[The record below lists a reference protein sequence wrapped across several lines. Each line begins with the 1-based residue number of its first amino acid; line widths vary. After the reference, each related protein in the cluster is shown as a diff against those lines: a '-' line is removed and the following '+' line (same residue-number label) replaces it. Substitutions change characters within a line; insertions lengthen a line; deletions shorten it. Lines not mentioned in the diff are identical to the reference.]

1 MADVLSW
8 DDADEIAQILRER
21 FPDTNPDTV
30 AELEIA
36 RWVREIPT
44 LEGEPAPAEGAAA
57 QVEAIR
63 DAWRRAA

>member
-8 DDADEIAQILRER
+8 DDADEIAEILRER
-21 FPDTNPDTV
+21 FPDTNPETV

-44 LEGEPAPAEGAAA
+44 LEGEPASGAAF
-57 QVEAIR
+57 QDQIEKIR
-63 DAWRRAA
+63 TAWSLAA

>member
-21 FPDTNPDTV
+21 FPDTNPETV

-36 RWVREIPT
+36 RWVREIPS
-44 LEGEPAPAEGAAA
+44 LEGKPAPGTAFQDQIEKIRTAWSLAA
-57 QVEAIR
+57 
-63 DAWRRAA
+63 

>member
-8 DDADEIAQILRER
+8 DDVDEIAQILCAR
-21 FPDTNPDTV
+21 FPDNDPETV

-44 LEGEPAPAEGAAA
+44 LEGEPAQGAAF
-57 QVEAIR
+57 QDQIEAIR